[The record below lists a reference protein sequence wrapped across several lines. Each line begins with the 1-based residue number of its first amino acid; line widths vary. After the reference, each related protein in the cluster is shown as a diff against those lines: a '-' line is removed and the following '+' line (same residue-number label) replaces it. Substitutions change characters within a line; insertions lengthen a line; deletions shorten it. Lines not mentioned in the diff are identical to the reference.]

1 MYLAWREMLFARTR
15 FLLMGVV
22 LGLMSLLV
30 VIISGLTAGLV
41 NDGVSG
47 LKAMDADVIAFE
59 EGTQTDSAFTRSIV
73 NIADA
78 EKFADVEGIAEA
90 APLGLTIANAHN
102 QNGTA
107 VDLTLLGVQ
116 PGSFVAPQGV
126 PGMSNEPHS
135 GTPAATKH
143 DIVLSSTL
151 QDEGIAIGDTIT
163 IDRLET
169 KLNVVGFADGQ
180 RTFGHVDIAYLPLDV
195 WQEIHSG
202 ARSGEPVKPE
212 AYEEASVIVARTA
225 DKPDT
230 GSLSAQSG
238 LDVRTLKESFDSSP
252 GYTAEMMTLTMIK
265 WFLYVIAAL
274 VTGAFFLVWT
284 IQRAGSIATLRA
296 MGATK
301 GFLLRDSL
309 GQAVVILA
317 VSILSGALIAVGLG
331 SLLEQTAMPYAT
343 EFSSVLGGSAILF
356 VSGLIG
362 ALVAV
367 YRVTRTNPLQA
378 LGENR

>member
-47 LKAMDADVIAFE
+47 LKALDADAIAFE

-73 NIADA
+73 ETQEADA
-78 EKFADVEGIAEA
+78 FKGLDNVDDA

-107 VDLTLLGVQ
+107 VDLTLLGVE
-116 PGSFVAPQGV
+116 PGSFIAPEGL
-126 PGMSNEPHS
+126 PEMSTEDHADAQ
-135 GTPAATKH
+135 TATAH
-143 DIVLSSTL
+143 DIIISSTL
-151 QDEGIAIGDTIT
+151 EDEGIAVGDTIT

-169 KLNVVGFADGQ
+169 PLNVVGFADGQ
-180 RTFGHVDIAYLPLDV
+180 RTFGHVDVAYLPIDV
-195 WQEIHSG
+195 WQEIHAG
-202 ARSGEPVKPE
+202 ARHGEPVNPE
-212 AYEEASVIVARTA
+212 AYEEASVIVAKTTDKA
-225 DKPDT
+225 DT
-230 GSLSAQSG
+230 EALTEASG

-265 WFLYVIAAL
+265 WFLFVIAAL

-301 GFLLRDSL
+301 GFLLRDSI
-309 GQAVVILA
+309 GQA
-317 VSILSGALIAVGLG
+317 VSILALSIVVGALIAVGLG
-331 SLLEQTAMPYAT
+331 SLLERTAMPYAT
-343 EFSSVLGGSAILF
+343 EFGSVIGGSLILF
-356 VSGLIG
+356 VAGLIG

-367 YRVTRTNPLQA
+367 YRVTRTNPLAA

>member
-15 FLLMGVV
+15 FLLMGAV

-47 LKAMDADVIAFE
+47 LKALDADVIAFE
-59 EGTQTDSAFTRSIV
+59 DGTQTDSAFTRSIV
-73 NIADA
+73 ETDQA
-78 EKFADVEGIAEA
+78 EKFAALDGVEDA

-102 QNGTA
+102 QEGTA
-107 VDLTLLGVQ
+107 VDLTLLGVE
-116 PGSFVAPQGV
+116 PDSFIAPEGLPDMATQV
-126 PGMSNEPHS
+126 EADSQTTTPH
-135 GTPAATKH
+135 
-143 DIVLSSTL
+143 DVIVSSTL
-151 QDEGIAIGDTIT
+151 EDEGIAVGDTIT
-163 IDRLET
+163 IDRLDT
-169 KLNVVGFADGQ
+169 PLNVVGFADGQ
-180 RTFGHVDIAYLPLDV
+180 RTFGHVDVAYLPIDV
-195 WQEIHSG
+195 WQEIHAG
-202 ARSGEPVKPE
+202 ARHGEAVNPE
-212 AYEEASVIVARTA
+212 AYDEASVVVAKTA
-225 DKPDT
+225 DKPDAE
-230 GSLSAQSG
+230 SLTEAAG

-265 WFLYVIAAL
+265 WFLFVIAAL

-284 IQRAGSIATLRA
+284 IQRASSIATLRA

-301 GFLLRDSL
+301 GFLLRDSI
-309 GQAVVILA
+309 GQAVTILA
-317 VSILSGALIAVGLG
+317 ISIVAGALIAVGLG

-343 EFSSVLGGSAILF
+343 EFGSVIGGSVILF
-356 VSGLIG
+356 VAGLIG

-367 YRVTRTNPLQA
+367 YRVTRTNPLAA

>member
-1 MYLAWREMLFARTR
+1 MYLAWREVLFARTR

-47 LKAMDADVIAFE
+47 LKAIDADVIAFAD
-59 EGTQTDSAFTRSIV
+59 GTQTDSAFTRSIV
-73 NIADA
+73 DITEA
-78 EKFADVEGIAEA
+78 EQFADIDGVAQA

-102 QNGTA
+102 QDGTA
-107 VDLTLLGVQ
+107 VDLTLLGVE
-116 PGSFVAPQGV
+116 PDSFIAPQGL
-126 PGMSNEPHS
+126 
-135 GTPAATKH
+135 PAISTKAHTGSPTATKH
-143 DIVLSSTL
+143 DVIVSSTL
-151 QDEGIAIGDTIT
+151 QEEGIEIGDTIT

-169 KLNVVGFADGQ
+169 PLHVVGFSDGQ
-180 RTFGHVDIAYLPLDV
+180 RTFGHVDVAYLPLDV
-195 WQEIHSG
+195 WQEIHAG
-202 ARSGEPVKPE
+202 TRAGEAVNPA
-212 AYEEASVIVARTA
+212 AYEEVSVIAART
-225 DKPDT
+225 DNKPDVAA
-230 GSLSAQSG
+230 LSAASG
-238 LDVRTLKESFDSSP
+238 LDVRTMAESFNSSP
-252 GYTAEMMTLTMIK
+252 GYTAEMMTLSMIK

-317 VSILSGALIAVGLG
+317 ASILIGVTLAVGLG
-331 SLLEQTAMPYAT
+331 SLLETTAMPYAT
-343 EFSSVLGGSAILF
+343 EFGPVVSGGVILF
-356 VSGLIG
+356 IAGLLG

-367 YRVTRTNPLQA
+367 MRVTRTNPLAA

>member
-73 NIADA
+73 NIADV
-78 EKFADVEGIAEA
+78 EKFAYVEGIAEA

-126 PGMSNEPHS
+126 PEMSNEPHS
-135 GTPAATKH
+135 DTPAATEH

-195 WQEIHSG
+195 WQEIHAG

-317 VSILSGALIAVGLG
+317 VSILAGALIAVGLG

>member
-47 LKAMDADVIAFE
+47 LKALDADVVAFE
-59 EGTQTDSAFTRSIV
+59 YGTQTDSAFTRSIV
-73 NIADA
+73 ETQAAEDVKALDNVDDA
-78 EKFADVEGIAEA
+78 T
-90 APLGLTIANAHN
+90 PMGLTIANAHN

-107 VDLTLLGVQ
+107 VDLTLLGVE
-116 PGSFVAPQGV
+116 PDSFIAPDGLPALSTARDDDAQTT
-126 PGMSNEPHS
+126 
-135 GTPAATKH
+135 TPH
-143 DIVLSSTL
+143 DIIVSSTL
-151 QDEGIAIGDTIT
+151 EDEGIAIGDTIT

-169 KLNVVGFADGQ
+169 PLNVIGFADGQ

-195 WQEIHSG
+195 WQEIHAG
-202 ARSGEPVKPE
+202 ARNGEPVKPE
-212 AYEEASVIVARTA
+212 AYKEASVIVAKTA

-230 GSLSAQSG
+230 EASD

-265 WFLYVIAAL
+265 WFLFVIAAL

-301 GFLLRDSL
+301 SFLLRDSL
-309 GQAVVILA
+309 GQAVSILA
-317 VSILSGALIAVGLG
+317 ISIVAGALIAVGLG
-331 SLLEQTAMPYAT
+331 SLLERTAMPYAT
-343 EFSSVLGGSAILF
+343 EFGSVLGGSLILF
-356 VSGLIG
+356 IAGLIG

-367 YRVTRTNPLQA
+367 YRVTRTNPLAA